1 MAEYDYRC
9 LKCKK
14 RFTITER
21 IAEHE
26 SRTHRCPSCRS
37 TRVQQIPAA
46 FVAKTSKKS

>member
-14 RFTITER
+14 SFTITES
-21 IAEHE
+21 IAEHQ
-26 SRTHRCPSCRS
+26 SKAHRCPSCKS
-37 TRVQQIPAA
+37 TRTQQILTP

>member
-14 RFTITER
+14 SFTITES
-21 IAEHE
+21 ITEHE

-37 TRVQQIPAA
+37 TRVQQILTA